1 MTSCRTWFKICSKI
15 KPINIAAST
24 LFVFVL
30 YCLGLKSHSTWQ
42 MLHMTLL
49 VHFLLSVLLL
59 LVGILKDA
67 LYNWVYVIPHNA
79 FAAFS
84 QIHSVGY
91 YCLQYASTNTNS
103 YACMKRDVAG
113 TLEDCYSRNKTFR
126 GRGTLSN
133 KIDITGKTFGGT
145 NTITSDN
152 WKTEQ
157 VLWDTSPFFSRKK
170 VLGFRNV
177 KYFILS
183 RLATS

>member
-1 MTSCRTWFKICSKI
+1 MTSCRTWFKICSKV
-15 KPINIAAST
+15 KPINIAASK

-42 MLHMTLL
+42 MLHVTLL

-113 TLEDCYSRNKTFR
+113 TLLDWYSRNNTFR

-133 KIDITGKTFGGT
+133 KIDIAGKTSAGT
-145 NTITSDN
+145 NTLLQTTGKLNRFSGIPALSSVGR
-152 WKTEQ
+152 KFQ
-157 VLWDTSPFFSRKK
+157 VLEM
-170 VLGFRNV
+170 
-177 KYFILS
+177 
-183 RLATS
+183 